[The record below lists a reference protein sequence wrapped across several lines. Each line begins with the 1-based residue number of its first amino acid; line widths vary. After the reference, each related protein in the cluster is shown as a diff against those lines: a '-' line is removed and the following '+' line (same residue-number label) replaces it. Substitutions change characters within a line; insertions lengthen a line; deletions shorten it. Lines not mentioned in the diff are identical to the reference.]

1 MFTEYINEFDQFL
14 TSDSGSS
21 KNDDLLFDFM
31 QQNENTESNMNL
43 KYFPLTSSSSYSLL
57 DSTVAS
63 NDGSSGDK
71 HSANF
76 NINVNDQ
83 IYTETFGLLSPTET
97 IKSAEYGNV
106 DNKNYTQMQ
115 KQQQQLQLLLQQQQQ
130 QQMIN
135 QLQHQQ
141 QQYVAGLPS
150 TPNSSYILG
159 GQSGNYYASSNSN
172 GFPVTSNST
181 TGANSTN
188 ILGLFD
194 FTGGSQAKNMNIFS
208 SGNNNN
214 LIDTEESSNNFTTVN
229 NSSLVMP
236 DYSFLQTLSTSTTK
250 TASPVTP
257 PTQGSRVSSIC
268 ESVDTPFTSNSDNE
282 SIGSFSES
290 PYYKDMFAK
299 TRLNSLQ
306 NNIPE
311 ETEVDLEDEETQR
324 LVQHQTEESLNQFEE
339 LQNDPALWSVIN
351 AGDNNNSSQ
360 SPKANNE
367 AFKCSHCKSTFST
380 LPSLVHHLDKLKI
393 VHSCKCP
400 VKGCPYRLVG
410 LPRRIELERH
420 CLSQHS
426 LKLETAEQV
435 SKSGK
440 GVSKTDRGSNWKY
453 SCTHDGCG
461 RKFKR
466 KDSLRR
472 HSHLVHENPN
482 SRFNQKLRIQESLL
496 GSHNAV

>member
-1 MFTEYINEFDQFL
+1 MFTEYINDFDQFL
-14 TSDSGSS
+14 NSDSGSS
-21 KNDDLLFDFM
+21 KNDDILFDFM
-31 QQNENTESNMNL
+31 QQSENTESNMNL

-57 DSTVAS
+57 NSTVTS
-63 NDGSSGDK
+63 NDGSSGD
-71 HSANF
+71 NQLTTI
-76 NINVNDQ
+76 NINSNDQ
-83 IYTETFGLLSPTET
+83 INTETFGLLSPTET
-97 IKSAEYGNV
+97 IKSAEYGNI
-106 DNKNYTQMQ
+106 DNKNYTQIQ
-115 KQQQQLQLLLQQQQQ
+115 QQQQLQLLLQQQLQQ
-130 QQMIN
+130 QQ
-135 QLQHQQ
+135 QQ
-141 QQYVAGLPS
+141 QQQQQNYLTGLPS
-150 TPNSSYILG
+150 TPNSSFILG
-159 GQSGNYYASSNSN
+159 SQLGNYSVSSKNS
-172 GFPVTSNST
+172 GFPATNNSMN
-181 TGANSTN
+181 GAQNAN
-188 ILGLFD
+188 GMFGLFD
-194 FTGGSQAKNMNIFS
+194 FAGSNNQVNNMNVFS
-208 SGNNNN
+208 LSNNNN
-214 LIDTEESSNNFTTVN
+214 LINTEESTSNSTNVN
-229 NSSLVMP
+229 NTSMVIP
-236 DYSFLQTLSTSTTK
+236 DYSFLQTLSTSTIK
-250 TASPVTP
+250 TTSPVTP
-257 PTQGSRVSSIC
+257 PTQDSRVSSIC
-268 ESVDTPFTSNSDNE
+268 ESVDTPFTSNSDSE
-282 SIGSFSES
+282 STGSFSES

-311 ETEVDLEDEETQR
+311 ETEIDLEDEETQR
-324 LVQHQTEESLNQFEE
+324 LVQHQTEESLNQFEA

-351 AGDNNNSSQ
+351 SGDNNNYNQSS
-360 SPKANNE
+360 KVNNE
-367 AFKCSHCKSTFST
+367 VFKCSHCKSTFPT

-453 SCTHDGCG
+453 SCNHDGCG

-496 GSHNAV
+496 GSHNTV